1 MGTGTYK
8 ENEELFVVN
17 AFPVNNFENGGS
29 GGHGGWVSLHLPR
42 MPGENQSWSWSAKGI
57 TGINK
62 RGLAEFSIRTILF
75 LHHQTFHV
83 IVETQTTAGVH
94 VSFLQEN
101 RYVSPVSIMESE
113 FFCSHLYDLSFFYHF
128 HPFRVHFSD
137 ECFFIYPSS
146 PLFPPVVLY
155 QTPIITAE
163 DPYVFPERSILEDQK
178 KKKASVPGPSD
189 TEIAPDCVQQAE
201 DLALKNAAVF
211 WRRRICFRSCSP
223 RWCPAS

>member
-1 MGTGTYK
+1 MYK
-8 ENEELFVVN
+8 
-17 AFPVNNFENGGS
+17 
-29 GGHGGWVSLHLPR
+29 R
-42 MPGENQSWSWSAKGI
+42 Q
-57 TGINK
+57 
-62 RGLAEFSIRTILF
+62 
-75 LHHQTFHV
+75 
-83 IVETQTTAGVH
+83 
-94 VSFLQEN
+94 
-101 RYVSPVSIMESE
+101 ESE

-211 WRRRICFRSCSP
+211 
-223 RWCPAS
+223 